1 MIRIIIIN
9 KLMQKRI
16 LLVEDE
22 EHLHEAIKMNLE
34 MENYL
39 VTSVYEGK
47 DAVSKFKLGRYD
59 LIILDVMLPGMNGFD
74 ICQAIRLEDKE
85 TPILFLTAKN
95 SSQDRVKGLRVGG
108 DDYLAKPFNLEELM
122 LRLVNL
128 IKRSNLV
135 NNEMQLDE
143 FKLGDYTINFKSYEV
158 ISNQGEATR
167 LTQRQLMLLRLLI
180 EKSNQVVS
188 RQEILEK
195 IWGYD
200 VYPSTRTIDNVIL
213 AFRKIFEKNVVPYT
227 YFKSIRGVGYKL
239 TP

>member
-1 MIRIIIIN
+1 
-9 KLMQKRI
+9 MQKRI

-34 MENYL
+34 MENYM
-39 VTSVYEGK
+39 VNSVFDGK
-47 DAVSKFKLGRYD
+47 NAISKFKEGRYD
-59 LIILDVMLPGMNGFD
+59 LVILDVMLPGINGFD
-74 ICQAIRLEDKE
+74 ICEAIRLEDKQ

-95 SSQDRVKGLRVGG
+95 SSQDRVNGLKVGG
-108 DDYLAKPFNLEELM
+108 DDYLGKPFNLEELI
-122 LRLVNL
+122 LRSENL
-128 IKRSNLV
+128 IKRSITKS
-135 NNEMQLDE
+135 NEDLSDK
-143 FKLGDYTINFKSYEV
+143 FVLGNCTIDFKSYEV
-158 ISNQGEATR
+158 VSSLGEVSR
-167 LTQRQLMLLRLLI
+167 LTQRQLMLLRLLV

-213 AFRKIFEKNVVPYT
+213 SFRKIFEKDSSSHT

>member
-1 MIRIIIIN
+1 ME
-9 KLMQKRI
+9 KRV
-16 LLVEDE
+16 LLIEDE

-34 MENYL
+34 IENYV

-74 ICQAIRLEDKE
+74 ICQAIRLEDKQ

-122 LRLVNL
+122 LRLENL
-128 IKRSNLV
+128 IKRSNSS
-135 NNEMQLDE
+135 NDQNKLDQ
-143 FKLGDYTINFKSYEV
+143 FVLGDHTINFNSYEV
-158 ISNQGEATR
+158 ISSSGQINK

-213 AFRKIFEKNVVPYT
+213 AFRKIFEKDDKSPT